1 MNDQRAVL
9 LPLPLSSQSRSIT
22 TAPIITSPTVNQ
34 TQNSSASSLSSSSN
48 TLPDDDFFL
57 ILSRLQTRR
66 TSLFKRNQIKN

>member
-22 TAPIITSPTVNQ
+22 TAPIITIPTTNQ
-34 TQNSSASSLSSSSN
+34 TQNSSASSSN